1 MPTNKERIAKTDADI
16 LDALIIVGKKKPL
29 NQITVSDITRFSGI
43 SRGTFYLHYL
53 DKDDFMK
60 KIKNNILSKFQL
72 LLDNGIDGAMN
83 YKDLSAGQ
91 PYPVVDDIV
100 SFVAENK
107 ALLSLLFGSN
117 GDPGF
122 VSDITDK
129 LQTAILRELKR
140 IKRVP
145 TFRSDLPK
153 NYALSLVTNAIMS
166 VVRIWLAGDD
176 SLSEKELSKV
186 IMRALYLSP
195 YDVLGITIR

>member
-140 IKRVP
+140 IKGVP